1 MIVDTV
7 VWIAIKYK
15 RDKYHAKA
23 RKTFPELIKTKKI
36 VVTDY
41 IVIETYAF
49 LLRKVSSKIALET
62 LDMFMSSNQIQIITN
77 DSTTF
82 ENTYHII
89 KQYESLSFTDSNIV
103 YLMRENKI
111 NEVYSYDKGFD
122 GITGITRVY

>member
-103 YLMRENKI
+103 YLMRENKDRKS
-111 NEVYSYDKGFD
+111 V
-122 GITGITRVY
+122 V